1 MSKAT
6 AFLLLVL
13 VLIVGGAILLVVTLP
28 WEPVSFQQT
37 LAERVNL
44 HGYDEDGFLIWSLE
58 ALEGKVENNA
68 GTFSGVKAEFYNAGT
83 KRLCATGDTLTFAGD
98 DATLSGGVEILHDDY
113 RLETET
119 VTWHESEG
127 ALTARE
133 VTIFFEAATV
143 KAEAFQYELEREQG
157 VLEGGITATLTQS
170 RTLQVVGE
178 RAEQTREKLILT
190 GGVLVEEADESYRC
204 ASLEYVHESEEV
216 GLFGGV
222 VGQFDSGTIR
232 AESIRLT
239 SGGMVASG
247 GTTLLLD
254 HPFFGKT

>member
-1 MSKAT
+1 MSKAK
-6 AFLLLVL
+6 AFLLLVF

-44 HGYDEDGFLIWSLE
+44 HGYDEDGVLIWSLE
-58 ALEGKVENNA
+58 ALEGKMENNA
-68 GTFSGVKAEFYNAGT
+68 GIFFGVKAEFYDAGT

-119 VTWHESEG
+119 ATWHESEG
-127 ALTARE
+127 VLTARE

-143 KAEAFQYELEREQG
+143 KAEAFQYELEREQA

-178 RAEQTREKLILT
+178 RAEQTRDKLILT
-190 GGVLVEEADESYRC
+190 GDVLVEEADGSYRC
-204 ASLEYVHESEEV
+204 ARLEYVQESEEV

-222 VGQFDSGTIR
+222 EGQFDSGTIH

-239 SGGMVASG
+239 SSGIVASDG
-247 GTTLLLD
+247 IILLLD
-254 HPFFGKT
+254 HPFFGET